1 MYREENMDEYRYE
14 LTIYKDETLINTI
27 QLFNDGEEIKDFT
40 DFVKYNHKW
49 KLLQNFIEFDVQLDS
64 VLLNSLFKAVDKLSL
79 DWCCY
84 YRGDDIF
91 KESLSVY
98 QWQQCGTF
106 AEAVDFFAER
116 VNKIFQSSILKN
128 FLIET
133 DGVLVVP
140 GEGFFIAFGYT
151 ARFSCKKV
159 G

>member
-1 MYREENMDEYRYE
+1 MYRKENMDKYRYE
-14 LTIYKDETLINTI
+14 LTIYKGENLINTI
-27 QLFNDGEEIKDFT
+27 QFFNDDEEIKDFT
-40 DFVKYNHKW
+40 DFVKCNYRE
-49 KLLQNFIEFDVQLDS
+49 KLLQNFTEFEVQLDS

-84 YRGDDIF
+84 YRGDDF
-91 KESLSVY
+91 CKESLGLY
-98 QWQQCGTF
+98 QWQQYSTF
-106 AEAVDFFAER
+106 AEATDFFADR

-140 GEGFFIAFGYT
+140 GEGFFVAFGYN